1 MDRNDLTLAVA
12 AALVGAV
19 LLGWILHM
27 LFARLNTGAGPR
39 SIKRT
44 ADMAHRLHDAEEAQH
59 RAETRLRQV
68 EGDLQARVTELTA
81 ELDASNAA
89 LLRAREQTEEIRA
102 AYRQTMEA
110 RAPGTPFEP

>member
-27 LFARLNTGAGPR
+27 LFARLNTGSGPR

-102 AYRQTMEA
+102 AYRQTMET